1 MADNKAGTIV
11 DKAAGAVKWSFVAQ
25 LVNKLVSPL
34 TQIVLA
40 HILAPEAF
48 GVVATITMVTTFSQT
63 LADAGF
69 QKYLIQHE
77 FRDDA
82 EKGLCSSVAF
92 WSNLAIALAIWAAV
106 ALFREQIAS
115 FAGSPGAGG
124 ALAVACLSLPLNS
137 FISVQTALCQRGFDF
152 QLLFKVKLFAAFLMA
167 AVAIPSALLGLD
179 YWSLILGTLASDTC
193 TAVLLMILYDWHP
206 RMRYSFAALARML
219 SFSLWSLSEAVVLW
233 AISWAG
239 VFVIGSSMSA
249 FYLGIYKNSVSI
261 TNNLLSVVESSVMPV
276 FYSGISRMQSDE
288 DELISFFYRSQRALA
303 LFLLPIACGVML
315 LSNLVVIV
323 LLGTQWLEGETLISW
338 IAITL
343 SLRMLFCY
351 MGNQTLRAVGKPGL
365 ITLICVVYL
374 VFYVPFLYFCAG
386 MPFEV
391 FSVLVPCGY
400 LPLIVIELVVLRS
413 AVGLS
418 PLTMFRGLAPIALNC
433 VVPSIAIV
441 LLLQLS
447 DSIAVQ
453 IVCIPLFAFAYLI
466 TTMLLGSTRS
476 LLRSCSRHL
485 GGRRVAERVGAMAD
499 VFERLGRHLSSHL
512 GRDFGRRDL

>member
-1 MADNKAGTIV
+1 MADDKSRAVV

-82 EKGLCSSVAF
+82 EKDLCSNVAF
-92 WSNLAIALAIWAAV
+92 WSNLAIALGIWAVVAV
-106 ALFREQIAS
+106 FKEQVAS
-115 FAGSPGAGG
+115 FAGSPGTGD

-152 QLLFKVKLFAAFLMA
+152 QLLFKVKLLAAFLMA
-167 AVAIPSALLGLD
+167 AIAIPSALLGLD

-193 TAVLLMILYDWHP
+193 TAVLLLFFSDWRP
-206 RMRYSFAALARML
+206 RMRYSIATLTRML

-233 AISWAG
+233 AIGWVG

-288 DELISFFYRSQRALA
+288 GALKAFFYNSQRALA

-315 LSNLVVIV
+315 LSNLVVIA
-323 LLGTQWLEGETLISW
+323 LLGTQWLEGETLSSW
-338 IAITL
+338 LAITL
-343 SLRMLFCY
+343 SIRMLFCY

-365 ITLICVVYL
+365 ITLICVIYL

-400 LPLIVIELVVLRS
+400 LPLVVIELVVLRL

-433 VVPSIAIV
+433 VLPSIVVALV
-441 LLLQLS
+441 LRLS
-447 DSIAVQ
+447 ESIAVQ
-453 IVCIPLFAFAYLI
+453 VVCIPLFAFVYFV
-466 TTMLLGSTRS
+466 TTMLLGSTRT
-476 LLRSCSRHL
+476 LLHSC
-485 GGRRVAERVGAMAD
+485 
-499 VFERLGRHLSSHL
+499 SSHL
-512 GRDFGRRDL
+512 GGQRVAGRMDSMVRFLERSGRFFSGLFVRNRAQRDR